1 MTTAEREDGDLQRG
15 GRKLGLVKNGVQN
28 VPGFS
33 VGNYL
38 FGDYQNCQYYSHSAN
53 YRALVHAGMAVDDT
67 VFIHRRSSVHP
78 KTALCPSKLQAAVSS
93 ILPP

>member
-33 VGNYL
+33 DFL
-38 FGDYQNCQYYSHSAN
+38 IGDYREDSE
-53 YRALVHAGMAVDDT
+53 LV
-67 VFIHRRSSVHP
+67 S
-78 KTALCPSKLQAAVSS
+78 
-93 ILPP
+93 